1 MVSRTSS
8 HARRGATAVVA
19 TVALAL
25 AGSGTALAAS
35 QIGEGTFESGAE
47 GWVAYGTD
55 GPVDTSTGALC
66 VDVPAG
72 SAQYGVGVVLNGVA
86 IEQGSTYTLAYT
98 ASASTDVTIR
108 ALVGQNGAPYG
119 TVLDTSPA
127 LTSDPTEV
135 SETFTASA
143 TYPAT
148 PAPDDPEG
156 QIAFQLGGFSADA
169 WTFCLDD
176 VSLGSDVELLS
187 HTSFAESLGPWSLYG
202 TSDPVFADG
211 RMCVD
216 LPGGQANPW
225 DAGLSYNGLPVDEG
239 ENYVLSFT
247 ASATPDM
254 PVRVIV
260 GEGGGAYRTAFEQ
273 GSAPLTGEPTT
284 LEYAFTSNLTFPPDG
299 TAPGQLAFHLGKAAP
314 YEFCISDVSLRTSAT
329 PPPGYEPDTGPRVRV
344 NQVGYL
350 PFGPKRATLVTDA
363 ADAVAWELR
372 DADGEVVA
380 DGTSEPRGV
389 EASAEQA
396 VHVIDFSDVTTE
408 GEGYTLV
415 ADGETSRPFD
425 IAADL
430 YQQLR
435 YDALNYFYLARSGTE
450 IEADVVGEEYAREA
464 GHVGVAPNQ
473 GDTDVPCIGPRDYYD
488 GWTCDYRLDVSGGW
502 YDAGDHGKY
511 VVNGGI
517 AVGQLLQTYERALH
531 AGTAEALADGTLDVP
546 EHGNDVPD
554 VLDEARWELEWM
566 LSMIVPEG
574 EYAGMV
580 HHKVHDEGWTGLP
593 LLPADD
599 PQVRSLHRPS
609 TAATLNLSAVAAQ
622 GARLFEEDDAEFAAT
637 LLDAARSTW
646 AAAQA
651 HPALY
656 APGEAGADGGGAY
669 NDSEVSDEFYWAAA
683 ELYLTT
689 GEDAFAQAVTSSP
702 VHTADVFTADG
713 FSWGSVAAL
722 GRLDLATVPSA
733 LPDRDD
739 VRASVVA
746 GAEEYL
752 AAQAEQGFGSLYSPP
767 GGQYVWGS
775 SSQVANNL
783 VVVATAYDLTGDA
796 RFRASTLEGLD
807 YLLGRNALNQS
818 YVTGWGEV
826 ASHQQHSRWFA
837 HQLDPSLPSPPPG
850 SLAGGPNSQ
859 AGTWDPT
866 TKAAFPA
873 GCAPSACY
881 VDEIQ
886 AWSTNEITVNW
897 NSALSWVASWVADQG
912 AGEPAAVAPAITQQ
926 PVDATV
932 RVGTDATFTSAASGV
947 PAPTVQWQVKGARGG
962 WKDVKGAT
970 SATLTVRATGST
982 DGNRY
987 RAVFTNAS
995 GTVESAAARLTVQRG
1010 APVVTQQPTDVKAR
1024 LGTVATFR
1032 AAADGYPEPRVA
1044 WQVRWAR
1051 GSWHTIPGA
1060 TSTTLRVPVTV
1071 LAATTQYRAVFTNT
1085 EGSVRTE
1092 PAALL
1097 IDRPRS

>member
-1 MVSRTSS
+1 MVSRRSS
-8 HARRGATAVVA
+8 QARGALTAVVA
-19 TVALAL
+19 TLALAL

-35 QIGEGTFESGAE
+35 PIGEGTFDDGPE

-55 GPVDTSTGALC
+55 GPLDTSTGALC
-66 VDVPAG
+66 VAVPAG

-86 IEQGSTYTLAYT
+86 IEEGTTYTLRYT
-98 ASASTDVTIR
+98 ATASTDVTVR

-127 LTSDPTEV
+127 LTSEPRQVT
-135 SETFTASA
+135 ETFTASA

-148 PAPDDPEG
+148 PAADDPEG

-176 VSLGSDVELLS
+176 VALDSEVELLP

-202 TSDPVFADG
+202 TSEPVFADG

-216 LPGGQANPW
+216 LPGGQGNPW
-225 DAGLSYNGLPVDEG
+225 DAGLVYNGVPVGEG
-239 ENYVLSFT
+239 ESYVLSFT

-254 PVRVIV
+254 PVRVLV

-273 GSAPLTGEPTT
+273 GSAPLTGEPATR
-284 LEYAFTSNLTFPPDG
+284 EYAFTSNLTFPPDG
-299 TAPGQLAFHLGKAAP
+299 DAPGQVAFHLGKAGA
-314 YEFCISDVSLRTSAT
+314 YEFCISQVSLTTSAT

-363 ADAVAWELR
+363 AEPVAWELR
-372 DADGEVVA
+372 DADGVVVA

-389 EASAEQA
+389 EPSAAQA
-396 VHVIDFSDVTTE
+396 VHVLDFSDVTTQ
-408 GEGYTLV
+408 GAGYTLV

-425 IAADL
+425 IDGDL

-531 AGTAEALADGTLDVP
+531 AGTADALADGTLDVP

-599 PQVRSLHRPS
+599 PQARSLHRPS

-622 GARLFEEDDAEFAAT
+622 GARLLEPYDPQLAQT
-637 LLDAARSTW
+637 LLEAARTTW
-646 AAAQA
+646 AAAQE

-669 NDSEVSDEFYWAAA
+669 NDSQVADEFYWAAA

-689 GEDAFAQAVTSSP
+689 GEDAFATAVTTSP
-702 VHTADVFTADG
+702 LHTADVFTADG
-713 FSWGSVAAL
+713 FGWGSVAAL
-722 GRLDLATVPSA
+722 GRLDLATVPNE
-733 LPDRDD
+733 LPGLDA
-739 VRASVVA
+739 VQSSVVE
-746 GAEEYL
+746 GAQEYL
-752 AAQAEQGFGSLYSPP
+752 AAQAGQGFGSLYSPP
-767 GGQYVWGS
+767 GGEYVWGS

-783 VVVATAYDLTGDA
+783 VVVATAYDLTGDE
-796 RFRASTLEGLD
+796 RFRAATLEGLD
-807 YLLGRNALNQS
+807 YLFGRNALNQS

-859 AGTWDPT
+859 AATWDPT
-866 TKAAFPA
+866 TKAAFPD

-886 AWSTNEITVNW
+886 AWSTNELTVNW

-912 AGEPAAVAPAITQQ
+912 SAEPVPTAPVVTRQ

-932 RVGTDATFTSAASGV
+932 ALGADATFTAEASGV
-947 PAPTVQWQVKGARGG
+947 PAPTVRWQVRAGRG
-962 WKDVKGAT
+962 WKDVAGAT
-970 SATLTVRATGST
+970 GTTLTVRATART
-982 DGNRY
+982 DGTRY
-987 RAVFTNAS
+987 RAVFTNAAGS
-995 GTVESAAARLTVQRG
+995 VESAVVRLTVERA
-1010 APVVTQQPTDVKAR
+1010 APVVTQHPADVRAR
-1024 LGTVATFR
+1024 VGTRAVFR
-1032 AAADGYPEPRVA
+1032 AAADGYPTPCVV
-1044 WQVRWAR
+1044 WQVRWGG
-1051 GSWHTIPGA
+1051 GSWRPIPWA
-1060 TSTTLRVPVTV
+1060 TSTTLSVPVTV
-1071 LAATTQYRAVFTNT
+1071 LAAGTEYRAVFTNAVGT
-1085 EGSVRTE
+1085 AATE
-1092 PAALL
+1092 PAELAVQ
-1097 IDRPRS
+1097 RPRS